1 MLEGKIPV
9 TWKQTDYKNGEWRS
23 YYNNFTGFTTTETIR
38 ETYKSTMGVHLN
50 NDVPMKLREV
60 VWQNFK
66 LDKIVIAL
74 NKLSPGQILPWHKD
88 RYLTYIEKNKIENK
102 NKIARIILF
111 LEDQEPG
118 QQLWIG
124 DKFCTGP
131 AGSYFGWHYGQEHMA
146 ANLGKKDRHTLQI
159 TGTNTHTKC

>member
-9 TWKQTDYKNGEWRS
+9 TWQQTDYKNGEWRS
-23 YYNNFTGFTTTETIR
+23 YYDHFTGFTTTEELR
-38 ETYKSTMGVHLN
+38 EAYKSNMGVHLN
-50 NDVPMKLREV
+50 NDVPIKLQEV
-60 VWQNFK
+60 VRQNFK

-102 NKIARIILF
+102 HKIARIILF

-118 QQLWIG
+118 QQLWLG
-124 DKFCTGP
+124 KKLCTGK
-131 AGSYFGWHYGQEHMA
+131 AGTYFGWMYGTEHMA
-146 ANLGKKDRHTLQI
+146 ANLSKTDRYTLQI
-159 TGTNTHTKC
+159 TGVQQG